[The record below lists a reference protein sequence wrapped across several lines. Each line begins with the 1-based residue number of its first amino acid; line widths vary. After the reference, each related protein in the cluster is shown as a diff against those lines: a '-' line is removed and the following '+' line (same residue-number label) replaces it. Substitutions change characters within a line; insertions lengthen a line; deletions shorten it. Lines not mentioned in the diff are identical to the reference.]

1 MKKLLI
7 SFVAML
13 SVVFFFVSSKG
24 YAEEVYNLQNIDEHI
39 YVENNEFKLDISEK
53 NQDEFILKIRKILE
67 ERNNYVQINN
77 LEINPFTKKI
87 TNKEPEFRR
96 SLV

>member
-24 YAEEVYNLQNIDEHI
+24 YAAEVNTVQNVHFEQ
-39 YVENNEFKLDISEK
+39 Y
-53 NQDEFILKIRKILE
+53 
-67 ERNNYVQINN
+67 
-77 LEINPFTKKI
+77 
-87 TNKEPEFRR
+87 
-96 SLV
+96 